1 LTRASRI
8 PGINEFG
15 RVIDEDA
22 IRQPWEAVGLKLDER
37 GRGLRRSP
45 FTAEVPRS
53 PLGHPFFLLRAW
65 IVMEVVF
72 VLLAVSAIGGLVLG
86 FYLSWMAILASGL
99 VLAIVSATLLQK
111 EGFGFLAGI
120 AIIVVCLTVNQIA
133 YLIGVRLSARGPPN
147 T

>member
-1 LTRASRI
+1 
-8 PGINEFG
+8 
-15 RVIDEDA
+15 
-22 IRQPWEAVGLKLDER
+22 
-37 GRGLRRSP
+37 
-45 FTAEVPRS
+45 
-53 PLGHPFFLLRAW
+53 
-65 IVMEVVF
+65 MEVVF

-86 FYLSWMAILASGL
+86 FYFSWMAILASGL

-120 AIIVVCLTVNQIA
+120 AIIVVCLTVNQIT

>member
-1 LTRASRI
+1 
-8 PGINEFG
+8 
-15 RVIDEDA
+15 
-22 IRQPWEAVGLKLDER
+22 
-37 GRGLRRSP
+37 
-45 FTAEVPRS
+45 
-53 PLGHPFFLLRAW
+53 
-65 IVMEVVF
+65 MEVVF

-86 FYLSWMAILASGL
+86 FYFSWMAILASGL